1 MITRAYTDALEASL
15 GRVVGDMQ
23 RQFQVYVAQSDAV
36 IAQLQ
41 ARATEA
47 ELRFTAL
54 EKATSE
60 RLESAVAESVAKVA
74 AMAAD
79 RPDPADVAATVKALI
94 DGAVAEAVRGLPEP
108 VVPDVAPMVAE
119 AVEAAV
125 AAIPAARDGKDADP
139 AELEALRNEIRAVRS
154 EIPAPVELPDLTG
167 FATKDDVEA
176 VRAEIPEVPEQR
188 DWTDEIEAVK
198 ALIPAAPE
206 PADLSHLSEKSDV
219 LALAEN
225 MSAEMSEFRAA
236 MEQATAATR
245 AELDGVAKSIPAIPE
260 PPDLSEFATKADV
273 EAVRSEIPV
282 VPEARD
288 WTPEIEAA
296 KTVVAD
302 AVERM
307 ARHPGRFPVVR
318 AYAEG
323 VAYAGDVVTH
333 KGATWQ
339 ALRDTGREPPHEDWA
354 CLSAR
359 GEPGQ
364 VGKSMVVRGTFDPAE
379 AYAALDVV
387 TRNGSGW
394 VAKHDSPGDCPGDGW
409 QLIAS
414 KGGKGDSIKGEPGKM
429 AVVVS
434 ASVDDEGVLL
444 LTNADGSTVKADF
457 YEVLRRIAK

>member
-1 MITRAYTDALEASL
+1 M
-15 GRVVGDMQ
+15 
-23 RQFQVYVAQSDAV
+23 
-36 IAQLQ
+36 
-41 ARATEA
+41 
-47 ELRFTAL
+47 
-54 EKATSE
+54 
-60 RLESAVAESVAKVA
+60 
-74 AMAAD
+74 
-79 RPDPADVAATVKALI
+79 
-94 DGAVAEAVRGLPEP
+94 RGLPEP

-139 AELEALRNEIRAVRS
+139 AELDALRDEIRAVRS
-154 EIPAPVELPDLTG
+154 EIPAPVEMPDLTG
-167 FATKDDVEA
+167 FATKDDVAAVRDAIPSIPEARDWTDEIEGVKALIPVVPAAPDLSGFATKAEIEA
-176 VRAEIPEVPEQR
+176 VRAAMPEVPESR
-188 DWTDEIEAVK
+188 DWAPEIEAVK
-198 ALIPAAPE
+198 ALIPA
-206 PADLSHLSEKSDV
+206 
-219 LALAEN
+219 
-225 MSAEMSEFRAA
+225 
-236 MEQATAATR
+236 
-245 AELDGVAKSIPAIPE
+245 IPAA
-260 PPDLSEFATKADV
+260 PDLSEFATKADV
-273 EAVRSEIPV
+273 EAVRSEIPS

-296 KTVVAD
+296 KTAAAD

-307 ARHPGRFPVVR
+307 TRHPGRFPVAK

-323 VAYAGDVVTH
+323 VSYAGDVVTH

-364 VGKSMVVRGTFDPAE
+364 VGKSMVVRGTFDPTE

-394 VAKHDSPGDCPGDGW
+394 VAKHDNPGDCPGDGW

-434 ASVDDEGVLL
+434 ASVDDEGVLS